1 MSDQVLVVLISTLG
15 SVLVAWITA
24 YENNKQKENKAQKK
38 SELEKLK
45 EENSRLQE
53 ELKRKEEKDEGSK

>member
-24 YENNKQKENKAQKK
+24 HENNKQKENKARKK
-38 SELEKLK
+38 SELEKLQEENTRLK
-45 EENSRLQE
+45 EELE
-53 ELKRKEEKDEGSK
+53 RKNCDESSK